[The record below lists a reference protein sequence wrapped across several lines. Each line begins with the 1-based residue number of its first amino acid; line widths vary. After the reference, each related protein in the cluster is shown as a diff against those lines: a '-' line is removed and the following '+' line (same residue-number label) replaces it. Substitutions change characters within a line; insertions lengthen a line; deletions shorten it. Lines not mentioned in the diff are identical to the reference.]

1 VHFRAELRCPASLT
15 KCEGASPVIGVC
27 SLATS
32 LWICEQNDAAKR
44 DSCGATGNSASGR
57 PAST

>member
-15 KCEGASPVIGVC
+15 KCEGASPVIRVC

-32 LWICEQNDAAKR
+32 
-44 DSCGATGNSASGR
+44 
-57 PAST
+57 P